1 MHRAKAPH
9 HLNFQWFS
17 STHPLDPSLFHRLE
31 LYPSPNSLTSFPNND
46 KDINFARKNHLGPRC
61 NRRLLFDLVDEVLS
75 GILVVR
81 PKYCYRGSLLETV
94 WERVRSFP
102 RAKCE
107 VLEDID
113 GLVEMEDT
121 GEEEEEGERLV
132 AEIEGKILETLVH
145 ETITVM
151 GGVRT

>member
-1 MHRAKAPH
+1 M
-9 HLNFQWFS
+9 
-17 STHPLDPSLFHRLE
+17 
-31 LYPSPNSLTSFPNND
+31 
-46 KDINFARKNHLGPRC
+46 
-61 NRRLLFDLVDEVLS
+61 
-75 GILVVR
+75 VR